1 MARNQYYNQITTPFS
16 TFHRSKHDGISYLD
30 IDFLSICP
38 ACASPL
44 LLADTIYNINDQF
57 KGKTPWLN
65 TPYIFVA
72 EKCKIPY
79 FNIWYTVNEISEK
92 ERPIIEFHIKRIYP
106 KSDGT
111 LRKLTPDEMLQY
123 LEWKVQQHIPKCT
136 NKKYLL
142 KRVTSNSEHNADF
155 KRLNNYVKLLS
166 K

>member
-1 MARNQYYNQITTPFS
+1 MARNQYYDQKHTPVS
-16 TFHRSKHDGISYLD
+16 AWHRSKHDGISYLD

-57 KGKTPWLN
+57 KGKSGWLN
-65 TPYIFVA
+65 KPYIFVA

-92 ERPIIEFHIKRIYP
+92 ERPITEFHIKRIYP
-106 KSDGT
+106 PGGKGIT
-111 LRKLTPDEMLQY
+111 KLTPDEMLQY
-123 LEWKVQQHIPKCT
+123 LEWKVQQHIPNCT

-142 KRVTSNSEHNADF
+142 KRVTAATAPNSNF
-155 KRLNNYVKLLS
+155 KRLENYVKLLS